1 MEETESTGYLS
12 PAELL
17 AAQELHKRAPYAIT
31 GISQG
36 MFSIAR
42 HYGRMTFQGCAYTYF
57 SEHDECVRDDVLK
70 LVRRLRKTA
79 AIGSKAD
86 AREALPQPG
95 LWKDLLP

>member
-1 MEETESTGYLS
+1 MEEPEPTGYLS
-12 PAELL
+12 PAEVL
-17 AAQELHKRAPYAIT
+17 AAQTLHRRAPYAIA

-42 HYGRMTFQGCAYTYF
+42 HYGRMTLQGCAYTYF
-57 SEHDECVRDDVLK
+57 PEHDECVRDDVLK

-79 AIGSKAD
+79 AMERKAD
-86 AREALPQPG
+86 APKVLPQPG